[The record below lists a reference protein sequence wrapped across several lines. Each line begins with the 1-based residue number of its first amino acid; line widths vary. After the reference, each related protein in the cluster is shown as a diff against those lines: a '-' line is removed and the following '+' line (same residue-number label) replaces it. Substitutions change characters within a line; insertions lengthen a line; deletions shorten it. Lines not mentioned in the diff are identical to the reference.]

1 MTQDEYNEAFE
12 ERAAIME
19 EGCKWSREKSEYEA
33 RQCVNEE
40 QNRRNLKDTPAHRTG
55 IYKMKQILGE

>member
-19 EGCKWSREKSEYEA
+19 YEGQLPRTDAEHKA

-40 QNRRNLKDTPAHRTG
+40 QNRKNLKDNPAHRMG
-55 IYKMKQILGE
+55 IYEMKQILGK